1 MTSLKQD
8 IGEQIGTEQY
18 WLLRTEAGGNDE
30 TVVDINEGNNAAG
43 APVID

>member
-18 WLLRTEAGGNDE
+18 WLWLFFIFVYTSSFYKFFFQFDG
-30 TVVDINEGNNAAG
+30 
-43 APVID
+43 